1 MKKSLI
7 LASLLL
13 AGTSVIASDYIEL
26 DYGNGAIKLS
36 NSNGTIDYVGHGI
49 SWERNTEQ
57 YILSVGYSKSNA
69 KSSRLILDGTE

>member
-26 DYGNGAIKLS
+26 DYGAIKLS